1 MPGFESRY
9 LHGNDESSRD
19 RERTGTLLR
28 RRAPSRAMTSHGSGG
43 LPTPPSSHR
52 AHRSRAMTIRVVFFA
67 ASVLTASLAVA
78 GPIGEPGL
86 PVAGLVGPP
95 VGPTEAPNRRGL
107 EGPEGDPGLGD
118 SQDPMDSQS
127 GESVRPAS
135 AVATLDSEGGV
146 GRFPSIAIGSDG
158 FGLISYFDEGK
169 AALKVAHSVGGGNG
183 R

>member
-43 LPTPPSSHR
+43 LPTPPSSPC
-52 AHRSRAMTIRVVFFA
+52 AHRSPAMTIRVVFFA
-67 ASVLTASLAVA
+67 ASVLTAPLAAA
-78 GPIGEPGL
+78 GPIGGPGL
-86 PVAGLVGPP
+86 PVAGLVHPP
-95 VGPTEAPNRRGL
+95 VGPQGDPSQPGL
-107 EGPEGDPGLGD
+107 EGPEDDPGLAD

-135 AVATLDSEGGV
+135 PVAPLDREGGG

-158 FGLISYFDEGK
+158 LGLLSYFDEGK
-169 AALKVAHSVGGGNG
+169 ADPQGAHRVGVA
-183 R
+183 